1 MRSFTIP
8 IANNNGFTTVFAL
21 LVLSIITVVSV
32 AGISNS
38 NTEIKMAANNQLDKM
53 ILYAADTADSYV
65 ELHPKLYGV
74 DNITPGNLHFFPN
87 NTAVSDPTT
96 TYAQLTAE
104 PSVPYTLNN
113 LQNFTGS
120 IEYTGFSGPPRG
132 SGFEASAFRA
142 HKYRIISNGY
152 GPKNTIRQIENG
164 VYRIGF

>member
-1 MRSFTIP
+1 MKSFTLP
-8 IANNNGFTTVFAL
+8 IANNDGFSTIFAL

-53 ILYAADTADSYV
+53 TLYSADAAVSYV
-65 ELHPKLYGV
+65 ELHPGLYGV
-74 DNITPGNLHFFPN
+74 NNIAPGNIHFFPN
-87 NTAVSDPTT
+87 NTAVDDPTI

-104 PSVPYTLNN
+104 PSIPYVFNN

-120 IEYTGFSGPPRG
+120 IAYTGFSAPPRG
-132 SGFEASAFRA
+132 SGFEVSAFRA

-152 GPKNTIRQIENG
+152 GPKNTMRQIENG
-164 VYRIGF
+164 IYRIGL